1 MAGADLVRRYVDAF
15 NAGDLSALG
24 ALYAEDVLLTD
35 PLSPQP
41 TKGRDAVVATAAA
54 FRQAFPDMVWTLTQE
69 PVVAHDGLAWEAHAT
84 GTMLGP
90 MPGPEGEI
98 PPTGK
103 GFAVDM
109 GIFWT
114 LGPDDL
120 IAEERAYF
128 DASGMMAQLGLSG

>member
-1 MAGADLVRRYVDAF
+1 MAGADLVRKYIETF
-15 NAGDLSALG
+15 NAGDSLG
-24 ALYAEDVLLTD
+24 AFYAEDVVLID
-35 PLSPQP
+35 PLAPEP
-41 TKGRDAVVATAAA
+41 TKGRESVAAMGAA
-54 FRQAFPDMVWTLTQE
+54 FRTAFPDLTWTLTRE
-69 PVVAHDGLAWEAHAT
+69 PVVADGAVAWEVLTT

-103 GFAVDM
+103 GFATNM

-128 DASGMMAQLGLSG
+128 DATGMMAQLGLSG